1 MPWAFHESLQ
11 NRPITTWQSGGIS
24 RRLAVGDLL
33 RLKDTKANLRR
44 AISQS
49 VLYQS
54 KNSFA
59 TTSSRCTAAIA
70 ALRSLE
76 KILKRSDLCPV
87 APAVDACI
95 QSELM
100 TQFGHVIN
108 ERIDKDKSEELV
120 RLWCINRKPTK
131 TAPPLETF
139 DDEPEGSK
147 YERKVWDHVQEV
159 HEGQLRAWI
168 HPQPS
173 FGALLDKNTL
183 DERRADFV
191 VCPPW
196 TGCLVW
202 EVHGVL
208 DENDTL
214 KSNTLRAANF
224 NVFDMVVGEA
234 GKARVASEVSQ
245 LLPPPTEAIIEPWEK
260 FLIDSAWVASQVD
273 LCLSWLLMKGH
284 WNATKPIVEFQVSKS
299 LEPIVQAAIESWFAL
314 VRALEAIW
322 ALEPNEALLASG
334 MSAVAGKS
342 DSSNVTVGIDPDAPT
357 YIAAGEPPPST
368 DFYIRRA
375 CFPVDVGEV
384 SEFLGTAP
392 PQAEHPFVEPTES
405 ALLEIMQRIFNKPG
419 FRPGQVIAIQQAL
432 TNKDALILFPTGHG
446 KSMVFQMASMILPGV
461 ALVIEPFR
469 SLLDD
474 QERNLQDN
482 GISRIACLHSG
493 RPLHGAALKNKLS
506 SACMVYVAA
515 ERMHVK
521 EFINDLVEV
530 VRDRGI
536 NLFIIDEAHTV
547 SQFGHSF
554 RPAYLDL
561 IERLETIC
569 NRAGHARPPTLALT
583 ATAALR
589 IIRDI
594 QALLKISHDP
604 VSLDD
609 LSSNSFARANLVDEI
624 VDISINL
631 KDEKGETKE
640 DANKRRTSSFR
651 EKLST
656 IFESNP
662 KGQGIVFCPSKRGFN
677 LKQTFKIGED
687 WVIGSPLFG
696 ARGIREQIDQIAFI
710 SKVKKVT
717 GLYTGSSDDDNQYT
731 MDQMVKDATAFS
743 QGAIGTMVATSAFGT
758 GVDLPGVQW
767 TIHVGMP
774 NGLEGYYQ
782 ESGRAGRDG
791 SAARNILMIDWDSE
805 DLQDAITVGASE
817 EDPILALQVRLKSV
831 EKRGSLA
838 RQLGLLIGFVPLPNQ
853 FNLKKPIYKTKNGVI
868 VEKNGSK
875 QTEFLF
881 SFPGWKWENS
891 CVDNQLQDM
900 VLKLP
905 CEGSFEFICHTWWGD
920 LVWKSIYRLAV
931 LGIIKHGFEH
941 SQKKTEGC
949 VSFLI
954 ERCNDETALQSIPL
968 INRVVNEVERLT
980 GEEHAAAARS
990 KLIEHFPITDSEED
1004 IKRRIKL
1011 ATAMLLKTVYRVV
1024 YETRIESMRSLV
1036 RYAKEPDQNK
1046 RRDIIEDYFAP
1057 SDLKRQVF
1065 ALCEQATTIQ
1075 VLKEALRLAEAQSKW
1090 RSAIFEVAA
1099 SEFTSSIVPRLLIA
1113 VSGIKAN
1120 DPKEC
1125 ARYLFAII
1133 SNEDIQLEIRSWCYA
1148 QISTR
1153 ANAVGLLSD
1162 IVNAVVLLMKD
1173 SSSFDTLA
1181 TLVSQMDDTDG
1192 DTEFGNLLVAEFIN
1206 KSLEQTL

>member
-59 TTSSRCTAAIA
+59 TTSSRCTAAIT

-100 TQFGHVIN
+100 TQFSYVIN
-108 ERIDKDKSEELV
+108 ERIDKNKSEELV
-120 RLWCINRKPTK
+120 RLWCINRKPVS
-131 TAPPLETF
+131 TAPPLEKF
-139 DDEPEGSK
+139 DDEPDGSK
-147 YERKVWDHVQEV
+147 YERKIWDHVQEV

-173 FGALLDKNTL
+173 FGALLDKNTI

-196 TGCLVW
+196 TKCLVW
-202 EVHGVL
+202 EVHGEL
-208 DENDTL
+208 DENDKL
-214 KSNTLRAANF
+214 KSNTLKAASF
-224 NVFDMVVGEA
+224 NVFDMVVGET
-234 GKARVASEVSQ
+234 GIARVASEVSK

-405 ALLEIMQRIFNKPG
+405 ALREVMQRIFNKPG
-419 FRPGQVIAIQQAL
+419 FRPGQVVAIQQAL

-589 IIRDI
+589 VIRDI
-594 QALLKISHDP
+594 QALLKIAHDP

-651 EKLST
+651 EKLSAV
-656 IFESNP
+656 FESNP
-662 KGQGIVFCPSKRGFN
+662 KGQGIVFCPTKKD
-677 LKQTFKIGED
+677 LKLQSWIGGPGN
-687 WVIGSPLFG
+687 WSIGSALFG
-696 ARGIREQIDQIAFI
+696 ARGIREEINLIAVAWTSNKTI
-710 SKVKKVT
+710 
-717 GLYTGSSDDDNQYT
+717 GLYTGSSDDDNPST

-758 GVDLPGVQW
+758 GVDLQGVQW

-774 NGLEGYYQ
+774 SGLEGYYQ

-817 EDPILALQVRLKSV
+817 EDPILVLQDRLKSV
-831 EKRGSLA
+831 KKRGSLA
-838 RQLGLLIGFVPLPNQ
+838 RQLGLLIGEPPIIEQ
-853 FNLKKPIYKTKNGVI
+853 IDLKKPVYIPQD
-868 VEKNGSK
+868 GSK
-875 QTEFLF
+875 KAQVQRLAFKP
-881 SFPGWKWENS
+881 SFPSWRWENKYIDTQLWDT
-891 CVDNQLQDM
+891 VRRQPRNQ
-900 VLKLP
+900 
-905 CEGSFEFICHTWWGD
+905 SFEFICHSWWDD
-920 LVWKSIYRLAV
+920 LVWKAIYRLAV

-954 ERCNDETALQSIPL
+954 ERCNDETDLQPISL
-968 INRVVNEVERLT
+968 INRVAHEVERLT
-980 GEEHAAAARS
+980 GAERAIAARS
-990 KLIEHFPITDSEED
+990 TLIEHFPSSDFEAD
-1004 IKRRIKL
+1004 IARRIQL

>member
-54 KNSFA
+54 TNSFA
-59 TTSSRCTAAIA
+59 TTSSRSASAIA

-100 TQFGHVIN
+100 TQFSHVIN

-120 RLWCINRKPTK
+120 RLWCINRKPISS
-131 TAPPLETF
+131 APPLEKF
-139 DDEPEGSK
+139 DDEPDGSK
-147 YERKVWDHVQEV
+147 YERVIWDHVQEA
-159 HEGQLRAWI
+159 HDGQLRAWI
-168 HPQPS
+168 HPQPQ
-173 FGALLDKNTL
+173 FGALLDKNTI

-196 TGCLVW
+196 TECLVW

-214 KSNTLRAANF
+214 KSKTLRDAKF
-224 NVFDMVVGEA
+224 HVFDMEA
-234 GKARVASEVSQ
+234 GKTSKARVASEVSK

-273 LCLSWLLMKGH
+273 LCLNWLLMKGY

-299 LEPIVQAAIESWFAL
+299 LEPIVQTAIESWLSL

-322 ALEPNEALLASG
+322 GLEPTEALLGSS
-334 MSAVAGKS
+334 MFAVVGKS

-357 YIAAGEPPPST
+357 YVAACEPPPGT

-392 PQAEHPFVEPTES
+392 SQAEHPFVEPTES
-405 ALLEIMQRIFNKPG
+405 SLREVMQRIFNKPG
-419 FRPGQVIAIQQAL
+419 FRPGQVVAIQQAI

-446 KSMVFQMASMILPGV
+446 KSMVFQMASLVLPGV

-561 IERLETIC
+561 IERLEIIC

-589 IIRDI
+589 VIRDI
-594 QALLKISHDP
+594 QALLKIAYDP

-651 EKLST
+651 EKLSAV
-656 IFESNP
+656 FESNP
-662 KGQGIVFCPSKRGFN
+662 KGQGIVFCPSKKY
-677 LKQTFKIGED
+677 LDFKSPFGRP
-687 WVIGSPLFG
+687 PLFG
-696 ARGIREQIDQIAFI
+696 ARGIREAINLIAVSWTSNKAI
-710 SKVKKVT
+710 
-717 GLYTGSSDDDNQYT
+717 GLYTGGSDDDNPNT

-743 QGAIGTMVATSAFGT
+743 QGAIGTMVATAAFGT

-774 NGLEGYYQ
+774 MGLEGYYQ

-817 EDPILALQVRLKSV
+817 EDPIFVLQVRLKSV
-831 EKRGSLA
+831 GKRGSLA
-838 RQLGLLIGFVPLPNQ
+838 RQLGLLIGEPPTIELINFKQPVYMPQ
-853 FNLKKPIYKTKNGVI
+853 YGLKKEEPQRLAFKP
-868 VEKNGSK
+868 
-875 QTEFLF
+875 
-881 SFPGWKWENS
+881 SFPGWRWENKHI
-891 CVDNQLQDM
+891 DIQLWDM
-900 VLKLP
+900 VRRQP
-905 CEGSFEFICHTWWGD
+905 CNQSFEFICHSWWKD
-920 LVWKSIYRLAV
+920 LVWKAIYRLAV

-949 VSFLI
+949 ISFLI
-954 ERCNDETALQSIPL
+954 ARCDDETDLQPISL
-968 INRVVNEVERLT
+968 INRVAHEVERLT
-980 GEEHAAAARS
+980 GAERAIAARS
-990 KLIEHFPITDSEED
+990 TLTEHFPTSDSEAD
-1004 IKRRIKL
+1004 IARRIQL

-1036 RYAKEPDQNK
+1036 RYAKETDQTK

-1090 RSAIFEVAA
+1090 RSAVFEVAA

-1125 ARYLFAII
+1125 ARYLFSII